1 MNPKSPPRQPTQSD
15 VAKKAGVS
23 LATVSY
29 ALRNDPRI
37 AAATQAR
44 VRAAAAALNYTP
56 DPVLAALVARRGSR
70 PARRTAANIAALV
83 DDRWHATRQTHW
95 HQSIIDGMNA
105 ACRRLG
111 YALDILHIQRDLGPV
126 KNPDRILH
134 ARGVR
139 GIVLLPLFNHDIE
152 LRLQWSRYAVIAMGN
167 PPASLP
173 LHRVATDAF
182 MAMQITCERLRE
194 LGYRRIG
201 LANSL
206 EAEQRLR
213 FEWLGAIAKE
223 MFLPDPHLKIV
234 PPHLPKEFT
243 PESLLAWV
251 RRQKPEA
258 VVTNNENI
266 ITWLRDAGLRVPDDI
281 GVALLNLNLG
291 PLADAA
297 GISLQLDLN
306 GETSIEQLHTLLLRG
321 ETGFPA
327 MPKEVLLRPRWSDG
341 FTLRALSKTARNKPS
356 RAGD

>member
-1 MNPKSPPRQPTQSD
+1 MKPKPLPRQPTQSD

-44 VRAAAAALNYTP
+44 VRAAAAALDYTP

-83 DDRWHATRQTHW
+83 DDRWHATRETHW
-95 HQSIIDGMNA
+95 HQSIIDGMNV
-105 ACRRLG
+105 ACHRLG
-111 YALDILHIQRDLGPV
+111 YALDIIHIQRDLGPI

-134 ARGVR
+134 ARGIR
-139 GIVLLPLFNHDIE
+139 GVVLLPLLDHDID
-152 LRLQWSRYAVIAMGN
+152 LRLQWDRYATIAMGV
-167 PPASLP
+167 PPPSLP

-182 MAMQITCERLRE
+182 MAMQITCDRLRE

-213 FEWLGAIAKE
+213 FEWLGAISKE
-223 MFLPDPHLKIV
+223 MFLPDRHLEIV
-234 PPHLPKEFT
+234 PPHLPAEFT
-243 PESLLAWV
+243 PQGLLSWV
-251 RRQKPEA
+251 RRRKPEA
-258 VVTNNENI
+258 IVTNNENI
-266 ITWLRDAGLRVPDDI
+266 VAWLRDAGLRVPEDI

-291 PLADAA
+291 PLAGAA

-321 ETGFPA
+321 ETGFPS

-341 FTLRALSKTARNKPS
+341 FTLRARAAAAPS
-356 RAGD
+356 RRPY